1 MGAAPDMFSQHG
13 VDVQPLCLQLCLM
26 RALALDEGRLARAAR
41 KLDLALLDAV
51 TWPEFV
57 WDHLKRVGDDLHHY
71 RYDVAPAWTDG
82 WQVQQACLPQRLP
95 LACLQ
100 HHV

>member
-1 MGAAPDMFSQHG
+1 MTPTVMSELSHIAADGVQRAAVEPAQTNFSHFR
-13 VDVQPLCLQLCLM
+13 VDVRPWCLQLCLM

-57 WDHLKRVGDDLHHY
+57 WDHLKRVGDDLHRH
-71 RYDVAPAWTDG
+71 R
-82 WQVQQACLPQRLP
+82 
-95 LACLQ
+95 
-100 HHV
+100 